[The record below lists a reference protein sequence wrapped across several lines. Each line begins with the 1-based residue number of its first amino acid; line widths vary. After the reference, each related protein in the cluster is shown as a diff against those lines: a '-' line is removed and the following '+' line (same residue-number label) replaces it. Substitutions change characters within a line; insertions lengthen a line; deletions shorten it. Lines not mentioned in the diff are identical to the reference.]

1 MGDTLATIETFIGKH
16 HVMGLATSRDNTP
29 QACSLFYAYM
39 PSRTLFVV
47 ASDETTEHMCNALEN
62 PQVAATIVL
71 ETKTVG
77 KIEGLQIKAEIRRAD
92 EEEGRAYFEAFPYA
106 KVMNPTLWSIV
117 PHHMKLTDNRLGFG
131 KKLIWTRG
139 VSE

>member
-1 MGDTLATIETFIGKH
+1 
-16 HVMGLATSRDNTP
+16 MGLATSHDNTP

-39 PSRTLFVV
+39 SARTLFVV
-47 ASDETTEHMCNALEN
+47 ASDEKTEHMGNATIN

-77 KIEGLQIKAEIRRAD
+77 KIEGLQIKAQMRRAD
-92 EEEGRAYFEAFPYA
+92 EAETKAYFETFPYA
-106 KVMNPTLWSIV
+106 RVMNPTLWAVV

-139 VSE
+139 SSE